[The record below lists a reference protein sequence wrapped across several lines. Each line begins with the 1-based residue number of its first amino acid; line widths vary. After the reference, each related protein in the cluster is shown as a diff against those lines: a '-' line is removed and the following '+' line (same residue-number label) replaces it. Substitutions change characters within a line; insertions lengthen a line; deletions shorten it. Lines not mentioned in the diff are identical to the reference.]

1 MVLALAY
8 GVIVDTEDKI
18 VPSFTEVTA
27 EEWLTLLMLGGMGLV
42 GFFALTRSLQL
53 IPPTTVAVL
62 RAMEIVLAYGV
73 QAVVLGEVPNSLA
86 IAGSSLVITSVV
98 AFAAENIFLTCA
110 AGRVCG
116 MH

>member
-1 MVLALAY
+1 M
-8 GVIVDTEDKI
+8 VDTDDMI
-18 VPSFTEVTA
+18 VPNFAMVTA

-73 QAVVLGEVPNSLA
+73 QAVVLGEVRKALGSL
-86 IAGSSLVITSVV
+86 
-98 AFAAENIFLTCA
+98 NKCIF
-110 AGRVCG
+110 
-116 MH
+116 